1 MYAGLLPGLA
11 VASLGL
17 RVVFVT
23 ATTTALA
30 MVAHQEAG
38 LASGVVNTFHEVGGS
53 IGAAVL
59 STVASAGAEHGAI
72 DGFTDAFTLSAVAA
86 AVSAGVALFLVPPGR
101 PQMTALITLTGLAR
115 FAVRL
120 GRASKGGNRGRLTCP
135 ASTAV
140 TAAKAGRDRSGRPTA
155 AEGARNGQRVPRIR
169 AGRGCSGVA

>member
-23 ATTTALA
+23 TTTTALA
-30 MVAHQEAG
+30 MVAHEEAG
-38 LASGVVNTFHEVGGS
+38 LASGVVNTFHKVGGS

-72 DGFTDAFTLSAVAA
+72 DGFTDAFTLSAAAA

-101 PQMTALITLTGLAR
+101 PQMTALTTLTGLAR

-120 GRASKGGNRGRLTCP
+120 GRASKGATEDG
-135 ASTAV
+135 
-140 TAAKAGRDRSGRPTA
+140 
-155 AEGARNGQRVPRIR
+155 
-169 AGRGCSGVA
+169 